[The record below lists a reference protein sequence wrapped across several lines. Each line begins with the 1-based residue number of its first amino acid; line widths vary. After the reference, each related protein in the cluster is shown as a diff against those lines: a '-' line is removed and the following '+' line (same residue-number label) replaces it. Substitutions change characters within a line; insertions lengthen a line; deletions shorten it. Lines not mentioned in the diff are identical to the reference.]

1 MNLQKNVFYFGNS
14 KLIGPQQVTLTSDDR
29 EGLKTLSSGKQEQ
42 VEQVSLLKPKG
53 RNDRLHLPP
62 CIYVVRAWVV

>member
-1 MNLQKNVFYFGNS
+1 MFFYFDNS
-14 KLIGPQQVTLTSDDR
+14 KLIGPQQVTLTSDDH

-53 RNDRLHLPP
+53 RNDRHHLPP
-62 CIYVVRAWVV
+62 CIYVVKTWVV